1 MKLPVYFNY
10 SPKDIKNIQA
20 TIIKTN
26 NIWLEETRKNINK
39 LTPSQF
45 LDSYIYN
52 SKKFD
57 YISGSIIFLKY
68 ISDSEKIREA
78 SIEFDLNLKKYFLNF
93 FKSTENYK
101 LFLIL
106 KKIKIK
112 KKDKDNTK
120 KLIKNIL
127 KSFEDNGVHLKKE
140 LKEDFIKI
148 NNKLIKLENDFSQ
161 NIADGTITM
170 KFTKSELDGI
180 EENILKT
187 HQVKSINTKKDI
199 YLFDTSYPDS
209 SVIMRDCKNRKTRE
223 KMYIAYNSISK
234 ENLPILKN
242 ILILRNKSSHIFGFK
257 DSLSYYLDDNRIATK
272 DKIEKLLVKLVPI
285 LTKKYKYE
293 YKKIL
298 ETSNEKELYDY
309 DLSYYTNIYK
319 KKYLDLN
326 EKIIKTYFPSNYSIH
341 KIFEVYS
348 DIFNLKINLVKAEKK
363 NYWHKDVTLYK
374 ISDGLN
380 NELLGYLYLDLY
392 PRKNKYN
399 HAATFDIQNSYQNEH
414 GKRIIPVTAI
424 VCNFSLPT
432 SNNDFS
438 LFTFGE
444 ITTFCHEFGHS
455 LHFIL
460 SNAKYESLSGISL
473 ESDFAEMPSQFFENF
488 CYNKEFLQKIS
499 YNYETGKCLP
509 DDIIKNIQKNK
520 NYNVALH
527 YLTQI
532 LYIKY
537 DLDVHQLKNNI
548 TEKYLHN
555 HWFELRNKL
564 FPHINYSINTYPMCR
579 FDHLIGYASLYYC
592 YLWSIIYSYDAY
604 SVFEK
609 TGFFNKNTGLR
620 FRKEILEKGSTLKS
634 LKMLEN
640 FLQRKPSA
648 NSFFRIFK

>member
-1 MKLPVYFNY
+1 MKLPLYFNY
-10 SPKDIKNIQA
+10 SPKDIKNIEYD
-20 TIIKTN
+20 IIKTN
-26 NIWLEETRKNINK
+26 NEWLEYIKKEINK
-39 LTPSQF
+39 LTPLEF
-45 LDSYIYN
+45 LESYIYN
-52 SKKFD
+52 FTKFD
-57 YISGSIIFLKY
+57 YIPGTISFLKY
-68 ISDSEKIREA
+68 VSDNEEVRQA
-78 SIEFDLNLKKYFLNF
+78 SVSFDLNLKKYSLDF
-93 FKSTENYK
+93 FKSIENYK

-106 KKIKIK
+106 KKIKFKKNGIK
-112 KKDKDNTK
+112 DIHNTK

-127 KSFEDNGVHLKKE
+127 KSFEDNGVHLQKE
-140 LKEDFIKI
+140 KKEDFIKI
-148 NNKLIKLENDFSQ
+148 NNKLMKLENDFSQ
-161 NIADGTITM
+161 NIANGTIII
-170 KFTKSELDGI
+170 KFKKSELLGI

-187 HQVKSINTKKDI
+187 HLKKENI
-199 YLFDTSYPDS
+199 YSFDTSYPDNT
-209 SVIMRDCKNRKTRE
+209 VIMRDCEIRKTRE
-223 KMYIAYNSISK
+223 KMYISYNSIAK
-234 ENLPILKN
+234 KNLPILKD
-242 ILILRNKSSHIFGFK
+242 ILELRNKRSHIFDFK
-257 DSLSYYLDDNRIATK
+257 DSVSYYMDDNRIATK
-272 DKIEKLLVKLVPI
+272 EKIEKLLLKLIPI

-298 ETSNEKELYDY
+298 ETSNIKELYDY

-326 EKIIKTYFPSNYSIH
+326 EKIIKTYFPSNYSIN

-348 DIFNLKINLVKAEKK
+348 DIFRLKIDLVKAKK
-363 NYWHKDVTLYK
+363 ENYWNKDVTLYK
-374 ISDGLN
+374 VSDSLTK
-380 NELLGYLYLDLY
+380 ELLGYLYLDLY

-399 HAATFDIQNSYQNEH
+399 HAATFDIQNSYRNKD
-414 GKRIIPVTAI
+414 GKRIIPVTTI
-424 VCNFSLPT
+424 VCNFSVPT
-432 SNNDFS
+432 SNNNFS

-444 ITTFCHEFGHS
+444 ITTFCHEFGHA

-460 SNAKYESLSGISL
+460 SNAKYKSLSGISL
-473 ESDFAEMPSQFFENF
+473 EDDFAEMPSQFFENF

-499 YNYETGKCLP
+499 YNYESGKCLP
-509 DDIIKNIQKNK
+509 DTIIKNIQKNQ
-520 NYNVALH
+520 NYNIAIH

-537 DLDVHQLKNNI
+537 DLDIHQLKDNI

-564 FPHINYSINTYPMCR
+564 FPHINYNSNTYPMCR
-579 FDHLIGYASLYYC
+579 FDHLIGYASLYYG

-609 TGFFNKNTGLR
+609 EGVFNKNTGLR

-640 FLQRKPSA
+640 FLKRKSSP